1 MGDSTCLM
9 QQPFCYASGI
19 SNEASE
25 NNPIHALEQS
35 ISFGR
40 FMSESLAWEKWSS
53 FSHNRYVEEAERYSR
68 PGSVAQKKAFF
79 EAHYKK
85 LAAQKAAALLEQANN
100 EAQNNSTGQED
111 EGVIDNDNDTHNL
124 QISPNSEM
132 VVKEEQDAKV
142 LSVTSDE
149 HDVLVRLTASEHDS
163 NSRVEASVTPES
175 NKVEGAEAVMEE
187 VAVVGSS
194 MKVELQSHLEDV
206 GAQKE
211 ESEKLSAIVTPPILT
226 PIVKVSKSDQEV
238 LASVGKKKPPVS
250 SFKLSKANGTSYLT
264 STPVKSTAAISFKRD
279 NIATPMSNKPANE
292 TSKFTTTPVKSTAAI
307 SFKRDNIVTPMS
319 NTPANG
325 TSVFTTTP
333 VKSTA
338 AISFK
343 RDNIVTPMSNKPAN
357 GTSKFTTTPVKST
370 AAISFK
376 RNNIVTPMSNKPATL
391 STADKKRSTPRSV
404 NFTPIRELNRLTASV
419 MRKFESTRA
428 GAGSSKASK
437 DNSTTLRTPTMASK
451 EMQKQSSLTPLTE
464 KKRNKTPLD
473 LSSAPGNHTGGS
485 KWRLLSGENRMRS
498 PLISSP
504 FSLRTEERATRRKK
518 KLEEKFNA
526 NEAQKEQLHTKLK
539 EKTETEIIRKLRQ
552 SFCFKARPLP
562 DFYKERKTSTNETK
576 KDPLTHFGTPKDGRK
591 STPSMAESKTSFP
604 PNRPVLKNSGTKHFL
619 GKSGR
624 TLSHPLTSTS
634 MIIPTHENTSPNIQN
649 GYQTGRN
656 LKY

>member
-1 MGDSTCLM
+1 
-9 QQPFCYASGI
+9 
-19 SNEASE
+19 
-25 NNPIHALEQS
+25 
-35 ISFGR
+35 
-40 FMSESLAWEKWSS
+40 MSESLAWEKWSS

-163 NSRVEASVTPES
+163 NSSVEASVTPES

-319 NTPANG
+319 NKPANG
-325 TSVFTTTP
+325 TSKFTTTP

-451 EMQKQSSLTPLTE
+451 EMQNQSSLTPLTE

>member
-1 MGDSTCLM
+1 M
-9 QQPFCYASGI
+9 QPL
-19 SNEASE
+19 

-163 NSRVEASVTPES
+163 NSSVEASVTPES

-319 NTPANG
+319 NKPANG
-325 TSVFTTTP
+325 TSKFTTTP

-451 EMQKQSSLTPLTE
+451 EMQNQSSLTPLTE

>member
-19 SNEASE
+19 SNEANE
-25 NNPIHALEQS
+25 NNPIHALGQS

-100 EAQNNSTGQED
+100 EAQKNATGQED
-111 EGVIDNDNDTHNL
+111 EGVIDNDNDTHNS

-142 LSVTSDE
+142 LSVTSEQDAVVRLTVSE
-149 HDVLVRLTASEHDS
+149 HDV
-163 NSRVEASVTPES
+163 SVTPES
-175 NKVEGAEAVMEE
+175 AKVEGAEAVMEK

-194 MKVELQSHLEDV
+194 MKVELQNQVEDV
-206 GAQKE
+206 DAQME

-226 PIVKVSKSDQEV
+226 PIVKVSKSEQEV
-238 LASVGKKKPPVS
+238 LASVGMKKPPVS
-250 SFKLSKANGTSYLT
+250 SFKLSKFNGTSKLTTTPVKSTATISFKRDNIATPISNKPANGTSKFT
-264 STPVKSTAAISFKRD
+264 TAPIKSTAAISFKRD
-279 NIATPMSNKPANE
+279 NIATPMSNKL
-292 TSKFTTTPVKSTAAI
+292 
-307 SFKRDNIVTPMS
+307 
-319 NTPANG
+319 
-325 TSVFTTTP
+325 
-333 VKSTA
+333 
-338 AISFK
+338 
-343 RDNIVTPMSNKPAN
+343 AN
-357 GTSKFTTTPVKST
+357 GTSKFTTTPVQST
-370 AAISFK
+370 AAISFE
-376 RNNIVTPMSNKPATL
+376 RDNIVTPMRNKPAIL

-437 DNSTTLRTPTMASK
+437 DSLTPLRTPTMASK

-485 KWRLLSGENRMRS
+485 KWRLLSGEMRS

-504 FSLRTEERATRRKK
+504 FSLRTEERAARRKK

-526 NEAQKEQLHTKLK
+526 NEAQKVQLHTKLK

-576 KDPLTHFGTPKDGRK
+576 KDPLTHFETPKDGRK
-591 STPSMAESKTSFP
+591 STPSMAADSKTSFP
-604 PNRPVLKNSGTKHFL
+604 PNRPVLKNSGTKHFQ

-634 MIIPTHENTSPNIQN
+634 TIIPTHENTSPNIQN
-649 GYQTGRN
+649 GYHTGRN
-656 LKY
+656 FKYQPC